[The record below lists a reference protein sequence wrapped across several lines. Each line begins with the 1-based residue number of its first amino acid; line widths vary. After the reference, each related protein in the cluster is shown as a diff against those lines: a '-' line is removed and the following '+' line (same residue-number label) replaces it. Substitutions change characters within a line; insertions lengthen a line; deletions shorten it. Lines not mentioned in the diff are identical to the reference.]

1 MIPNLILLTGEDT
14 FRLHERLRVLRK
26 GFQGKYPNG
35 EIKVFETPVKGS
47 GHDNRSALAE
57 LDGLV
62 CTPNLFGEKRL
73 AICEADWWNA
83 DKFDNADN
91 FWKHL
96 PDNADN
102 STVLIVQPKLDK
114 RTKWTK
120 YIMKEAKIE
129 EYAPLDEH
137 SLLRWIET
145 RAENLGSKIS
155 RADAKHLINR
165 CGTDLWHISSEL
177 DKLST
182 AAHGEAITVNLLN
195 ALTIPHPQLE
205 VWDFLAN
212 LSQKNAQGAVDKFRS
227 LLTMG
232 TPIHQI
238 FSMIQ
243 REIRVHAQ
251 LRAGLDAGLSEHAI
265 AGQTKLHPFVV
276 KKTLSSTK
284 NFTLEE
290 ITDLYEQLFDI
301 EKRMKSG
308 GIVVSTSDTRP
319 LEVAIE
325 KFIIK
330 CCT

>member
-26 GFQGKYPNG
+26 GFQNKYPNG
-35 EIKVFETPVKGS
+35 EIRVFETPIRGD
-47 GHDNRSALAE
+47 GHDSKSELAE

-83 DKFDNADN
+83 DKFDNADK
-91 FWKHL
+91 FFQHL
-96 PDNADN
+96 PHNSDN
-102 STVLIVQPKLDK
+102 STLIIVQPKLDK

-120 YIMKEAKIE
+120 FVLKEAKVE

-137 SLLRWIET
+137 NLLRWIEE
-145 RAENLGSKIS
+145 RAEKLGTKIS
-155 RADAKHLINR
+155 RKDAKYLIDR

-182 AAHGEAITVNLLN
+182 AAHGEPLTLNLLET
-195 ALTIPHPQLE
+195 LTIPHPQLE
-205 VWDFLAN
+205 VWDFLEN
-212 LSQKNAQGAVDKFRS
+212 LSKKNAKGAIDKFRS
-227 LLTMG
+227 LLEMG
-232 TPIHQI
+232 TSIQQL

-243 REIRVHAQ
+243 REIRIHAQ
-251 LRAGLDAGLSEHAI
+251 LRAGLDAGLNPKEI
-265 AGQTKLHPFVV
+265 ATQTKLHPFVV
-276 KKTLSSTK
+276 SKTLSCTR
-284 NFTLEE
+284 NFEME
-290 ITDLYEQLFDI
+290 QITELYEQLFDI
-301 EKRMKSG
+301 EKKLKSG
-308 GIVVSTSDTRP
+308 GIIVTTSDTRP

-330 CCT
+330 CCK

>member
-26 GFQGKYPNG
+26 GFQKKYPNG
-35 EIKVFETPVKGS
+35 ELRIFETPQRGD
-47 GHDNRSALAE
+47 GHDNKNALAE

-73 AICEADWWNA
+73 AICETDWWNA
-83 DKFDNADN
+83 AKFDEAEK
-91 FWKHL
+91 FFQHL
-96 PDNADN
+96 PDNAEN
-102 STVLIVQPKLDK
+102 STLLIVQPKLDK

-120 YIMKEAKIE
+120 FVLKNAKTE
-129 EYAPLDEH
+129 TYEPLDES
-137 SLLRWIET
+137 SLLRWIEE
-145 RAENLGSKIS
+145 RAAKLGTSIS

-182 AAHGEAITVNLLN
+182 AAHGGSITVNLLEK
-195 ALTIPHPQLE
+195 LTIPHPQLE
-205 VWDFLAN
+205 VWDFLEN
-212 LSQKNAQGAVDKFRS
+212 LSKKNTQGAIDKFRS
-227 LLTMG
+227 LLSMG
-232 TPIHQI
+232 SSIHQL

-251 LRAGLDAGLSEHAI
+251 IRAGLDQGLSEKEI
-265 AGQTKLHPFVV
+265 ASITKLHPFVV
-276 KKTLSSTK
+276 KKTIASTRHFDIK
-284 NFTLEE
+284 KIEE
-290 ITDLYEQLFDI
+290 LYEHLFDI

-308 GIVVSTSDTRP
+308 GIIVSTTDTRP

-325 KFIIK
+325 KFIVD
-330 CCT
+330 CCK